1 MDIKA
6 RSARRACLH
15 TSNPGS
21 VSWTPGGVGRN
32 IAENLARLGHRPHL
46 IAAVGDD
53 AAGQE
58 LLTRTAAAG
67 VDIDYVLRV
76 SLGTGIYVAVLNNDG
91 ELIAAVSDMAAT
103 EAMRVEQVMNYAHVI
118 AHASIAVIDGNL
130 PLEVSRWVVSI
141 SRAGG
146 GRAVAE
152 PVSVAKAQRLASLL
166 QPGLPVFAV
175 TPNVEEL
182 AALVGAPVADAVP
195 AIAAAAARL
204 HERGVAHVWISR
216 GTAGSVLSTAGQVP
230 VSLDAGATPG
240 SVVDVTGAGDA
251 LTAGFIHG
259 LLRGDDP
266 YDAARLGHRA
276 AAFTVASPYTV
287 RPDLGLVFPQVS
299 PPAASSGQ

>member
-6 RSARRACLH
+6 RSASAACLH

-46 IAAVGDD
+46 VAAVGDD
-53 AAGQE
+53 AAGHE
-58 LLTRTAAAG
+58 LLARTAAAG
-67 VDIDYVLRV
+67 VDIDYVARGTQ
-76 SLGTGIYVAVLNNDG
+76 GTGIYVAVLNHNG

-103 EAMRVEQVMNYAHVI
+103 EAMHVEQVMSSADLI
-118 AHASIAVIDGNL
+118 ARAGIAVIDGNL
-130 PLEVSRWVVSI
+130 PLEVSRSVLSTSV
-141 SRAGG
+141 AGG
-146 GRAVAE
+146 GRVVVE
-152 PVSVAKAQRLASLL
+152 PVSVAKARRLASMLD
-166 QPGLPVFAV
+166 PGLPVFAI

-182 AALVGAPVADAVP
+182 GALVGAPVDDAVP
-195 AIAAAAARL
+195 ALAAAAMRL
-204 HERGVAHVWISR
+204 HERGVVHVWTSR
-216 GTAGSVLSTAGQVP
+216 GMGGSVLSTAGQAP
-230 VSLDAGATPG
+230 VCLDAGAAPG

-259 LLRGDDP
+259 LLRGVDP
-266 YDAARLGHRA
+266 YGAACLGHRA

-287 RPDLGLVFPQVS
+287 RPDLGLAFAQAS